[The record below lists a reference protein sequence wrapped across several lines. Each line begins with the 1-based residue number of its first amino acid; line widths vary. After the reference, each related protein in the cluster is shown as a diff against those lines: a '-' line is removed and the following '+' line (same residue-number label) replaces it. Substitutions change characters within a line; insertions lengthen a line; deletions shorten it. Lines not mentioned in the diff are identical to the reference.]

1 MLPGKISCKLL
12 TAILALTF
20 CAAAWGAREMLTAN
34 RTYFVSTSGSDS
46 DDCLTVA
53 TACRTKQH
61 VSNLIQSTLDL
72 ACNKVIVQS
81 LPGTYTDP
89 LSVTGPYVGA
99 CSRKAVQFL
108 GDTAGPYTNVTQSV
122 TDANAFQVNDG
133 ASIYIEGFYCLAT
146 GNGVFTGFCLLA
158 NGGRINFGQMNF
170 GQTSAAHID
179 AGGNSSFIQSMSAWY
194 IISGGATIHA
204 IAEANAIV
212 AVTNVVIVTLQPVAY
227 SVAFTQVDQ
236 NASIILTGSSMA
248 GYCYT
253 SAGKKWNAISN
264 GVIDTGG
271 KGEDWPCGSIPGGP
285 RSLGGVY
292 Y

>member
-1 MLPGKISCKLL
+1 MPLRKSSRKLL
-12 TAILALTF
+12 SALLALTF
-20 CAAAWGAREMLTAN
+20 CAGAWARETLTAN
-34 RTYFVSTSGSDS
+34 RTYFVATSGSDS
-46 DDCLTVA
+46 NDCLTVA
-53 TACRTKQH
+53 SACRTKQH

-108 GDTAGPYTNVTQSV
+108 GDTSGPYTNVTQSV
-122 TDANAFQVNDG
+122 TNANAFQVNDG
-133 ASIYIEGFYCLAT
+133 ASFFIEGFHCLAA

-158 NGGRINFGQMNF
+158 NGGRIDFGQMNF
-170 GQTSAAHID
+170 GQTSGAHID
-179 AGGNSSFIQSMSAWY
+179 AGGNSSFIQSMASWY
-194 IISGGATIHA
+194 LISGGASLHA
-204 IAEANAIV
+204 VSEANAII
-212 AVTNVVIVTLQPVAY
+212 ALTDAVIVTLQPVTYA
-227 SVAFTQVDQ
+227 VAFAQVDQ
-236 NASIILTGSSMA
+236 SASIIFRGSTMA

-271 KGEDWPCGSIPGGP
+271 MAEDWLCGTTPGGP